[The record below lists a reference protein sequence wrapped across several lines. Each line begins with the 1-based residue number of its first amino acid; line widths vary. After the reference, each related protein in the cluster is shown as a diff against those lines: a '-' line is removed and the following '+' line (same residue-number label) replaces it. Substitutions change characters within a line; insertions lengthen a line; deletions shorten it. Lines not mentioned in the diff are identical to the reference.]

1 MTDEMKKLNRMI
13 EVMNAYRKGEFIQ
26 SRCMDTDNWTDED
39 KPSWNW
45 GLFDYRIKPEPEK
58 NERRVRIMKAREL
71 KDWIEGVDDD
81 ADVVIKVTN
90 KEDRSTFR
98 HCSCCWM
105 SSVLMRCADS
115 SVNSLTWTMR
125 KSRTSCRTFRT
136 IRKMRWTDWKTF

>member
-90 KEDRSTFR
+90 KEGKSDEFTLSFVDT
-98 HCSCCWM
+98 
-105 SSVLMRCADS
+105 LE
-115 SVNSLTWTMR
+115 SVNKVTLCSDELDNACCN
-125 KSRTSCRTFRT
+125 SVYGCLE
-136 IRKMRWTDWKTF
+136 D